1 MHFTNL
7 RYGLESRKILYD
19 DVERLLPNGPKSK
32 CHHIYFFLDF
42 NPYLGFLKC
51 MHAWKC
57 TF

>member
-32 CHHIYFFLDF
+32 CHHIIFFFLILIHILDF
-42 NPYLGFLKC
+42 
-51 MHAWKC
+51 
-57 TF
+57 